1 MTSQNRLFCIFQEVV
16 SRTSSPWS
24 NYAPTWPPWGDKFSL
39 RVRGG
44 GRGLTA
50 KEGGAGPTLPS
61 RAPVSAPTAT
71 SSTWIKQP
79 WNSRQKRKPGQ
90 VDVSFFTKFQQE
102 PRHTGYSLVP
112 RTPNTPALTCPHGKP
127 WRQIQ
132 PHIKDRGAV
141 RAPRPEYTACWWQR
155 PVRNSGVSDFTA
167 QLLTQLFHPGLNRT
181 EKST

>member
-1 MTSQNRLFCIFQEVV
+1 MTSQNRLFCIFKEVV
-16 SRTSSPWS
+16 SRKASTWS
-24 NYAPTWPPWGDKFSL
+24 NFAPTWPPWGNKFSP
-39 RVRGG
+39 RIRGG

-61 RAPVSAPTAT
+61 RTPASAPTAT

-127 WRQIQ
+127 WSAD
-132 PHIKDRGAV
+132 PTAHRG
-141 RAPRPEYTACWWQR
+141 QR
-155 PVRNSGVSDFTA
+155 SCKGPALRVHS
-167 QLLTQLFHPGLNRT
+167 LLVAETSEELRSL
-181 EKST
+181 